1 MWSGMFI
8 SFPPHPH
15 SYVEIL
21 TAKVIVLGGGAF
33 ERYSGLGGRT
43 PMSGIRAL
51 IKEAPES

>member
-1 MWSGMFI
+1 MFI

-21 TAKVIVLGGGAF
+21 TPKVIVLEGGAF
-33 ERYSGLGGRT
+33 ERYSGLGGGT